1 MTDRPASNTAVGV
14 AMLRAVHQL
23 LDGLPRVLDD
33 TVVVRLLGP
42 DTEWSVRERAAQML
56 GPRATALRTHVL
68 LRSRYAE
75 ERLQLATSRGVG
87 QFVILGAG
95 LDTFAYRQPEW
106 SKSLR
111 IYEVD
116 HPASQISKRER
127 LEAANI
133 RLPENLVFVPT
144 DFERETL
151 RYRLGVAGLDFS
163 GATFISCLGVIVY
176 LTKGAVKDLFHFI
189 ASLAPGS
196 ECVFTFGGNSR
207 QTEAG
212 FPSLAD
218 LAAAAGEPFRSPLDV
233 AAVGAVCTDAGLP
246 EPIFPTA
253 EEIKSYLGERQ
264 DWLRPPARASIAS
277 VTVALRV

>member
-1 MTDRPASNTAVGV
+1 
-14 AMLRAVHQL
+14 MLRAVHQL

-42 DTEWSVRERAAQML
+42 DTEWYVRDRAAQML

-75 ERLQLATSRGVG
+75 ERLQSAMSGGVT
-87 QFVILGAG
+87 QFLILGAG
-95 LDTFAYRQPEW
+95 LDTFAYRQPDW
-106 SKSLR
+106 ARALR

-116 HPASQISKRER
+116 HPASQAAKRDRLGAAEISM
-127 LEAANI
+127 
-133 RLPENLVFVPT
+133 PQNLTFVPI

-151 RYRLGVAGLDFS
+151 RHGLGAAGFDPS
-163 GATFISCLGVIVY
+163 DATFVSCLGVIVY
-176 LTKGAVKDLFHFI
+176 LTKDAVKDLFYFI
-189 ASLAPGS
+189 ASLAPAS
-196 ECVFTFGGNSR
+196 ECVFTFGGNPR

-233 AAVGAVCTDAGLP
+233 AAVGAVCAGAGLP
-246 EPIFPTA
+246 APIFPTA

-277 VTVALRV
+277 VTVAPPH